1 MALSYARYSKMFSL
15 IQEGLTFFP
24 HTSNNF
30 TIIPHS
36 SPLII
41 TENHHGRKGVYQ
53 QLSPGQVDNL
63 WITLNRHV
71 KT

>member
-36 SPLII
+36 SPLDY
-41 TENHHGRKGVYQ
+41 NRKPPRAKRG
-53 QLSPGQVDNL
+53 LS
-63 WITLNRHV
+63 T
-71 KT
+71 TFS